1 MNTYNRSYRKYRKA
15 SKYESLDSA
24 NTALREHSHETG
36 WDSSQLP
43 DGEYSW
49 DRLPDE
55 EELDA
60 SVDNIGT
67 SGKHVDPVR
76 LYLRRSTGAS
86 STRARLVSQPLC
98 RYATGLVHVNSLSWT
113 CYSAYRVEA
122 NIQLR
127 TV

>member
-24 NTALREHSHETG
+24 NTALREHSYETG

-55 EELDA
+55 EEFGA
-60 SVDNIGT
+60 SVDNIGG
-67 SGKHVDPVR
+67 SGKHADRVR
-76 LYLRRSTGAS
+76 LYLSAIG
-86 STRARLVSQPLC
+86 STRIVSREGEFVLAKRNEEGVMQI
-98 RYATGLVHVNSLSWT
+98 AQGTLSP
-113 CYSAYRVEA
+113 
-122 NIQLR
+122 
-127 TV
+127 